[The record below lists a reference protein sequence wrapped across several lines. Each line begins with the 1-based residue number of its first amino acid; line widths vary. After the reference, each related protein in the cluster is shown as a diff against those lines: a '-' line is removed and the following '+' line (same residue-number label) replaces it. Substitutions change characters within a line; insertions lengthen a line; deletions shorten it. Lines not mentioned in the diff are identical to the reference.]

1 MNFDEVV
8 SFVNSTARHLSIDK
22 DVVFE
27 ILITEDHDFSYKQH
41 GSSYTAVIDA
51 QNIWNDAK
59 RFFKP

>member
-8 SFVNSTARHLSIDK
+8 AFVNSTARNLSIEK

-41 GSSYTAVIDA
+41 GGSYTAVMDA

>member
-8 SFVNSTARHLSIDK
+8 AFVNSTSKHLSIDK
-22 DVVFE
+22 DIVFE
-27 ILITEDHDFSYKQH
+27 ILITEDQDFSYQQH
-41 GSSYTAVIDA
+41 GGNYTAVIDA